1 MESIQEIKERFKN
14 TPIQELPAF
23 VKFTGRMNEKVYR
36 SL

>member
-14 TPIQELPAF
+14 TQVQELPALCEAY
-23 VKFTGRMNEKVYR
+23 KADERKAYK